1 MYMLISICE
10 REIVTEQF
18 DTLEEAQKQMI
29 SELKYEFDK
38 YDDYKITWDEIENE
52 NSFECDCFGFGAGWA
67 WSNLDDDYNCDWKIV
82 EIK

>member
-1 MYMLISICE
+1 MYMLISVCE
-10 REIVTEQF
+10 REIVTKQF

-52 NSFECDCFGFGAGWA
+52 DSFECDYFGFGAGWA